1 MQIAF
6 NLSTK
11 RIINTVSVRMV
22 LKVYRFTSAFNIPST
37 TFNKNNLQHFI
48 GI

>member
-11 RIINTVSVRMV
+11 LVINIVSTRMV
-22 LKVYRFTSAFNIPST
+22 LKVYRFESAFNIPST
-37 TFNKNNLQHFI
+37 TFNKNNLQHFN